1 MYYLCT
7 RIKVLKI
14 IENIGGRCVEV
25 SNPSGLNPVAQM
37 VEHTSTNL

>member
-1 MYYLCT
+1 MSYFCT
-7 RIKVLKI
+7 RNKVLKN

-25 SNPSGLNPVAQM
+25 SNPSGFNTVAQM